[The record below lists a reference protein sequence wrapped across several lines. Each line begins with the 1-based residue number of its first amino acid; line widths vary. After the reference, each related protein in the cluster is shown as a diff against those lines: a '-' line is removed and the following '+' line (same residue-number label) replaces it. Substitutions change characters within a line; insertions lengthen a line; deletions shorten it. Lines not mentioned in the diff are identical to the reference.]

1 MSWEGAVDATVRSIE
16 NFLDA
21 LDGVLGSA
29 FYFPWVLL
37 GVGLFFTLYLGFPQI
52 RYFKRAWGVLT
63 GRHTRPDAEGDTTHL
78 QALSTALSG
87 TVGTGNV
94 GGVALALFL
103 GGPAALFWMWAT
115 AFVGMTTKFVE
126 VTISHKYRV
135 KDKNGEIAGGPM
147 YYMERGLSA
156 APLVALLERRRM
168 DGAAGILRRVNF
180 KWLAVFFAAATV
192 LSTIGSGNMPQ
203 SNNMAEGLKASFD
216 IPEWMSGLVL
226 ASLLGLVIIGGI
238 KRIARVATAIV
249 PTMGILYTIGA
260 FAVLVDN
267 HDQILPAFIAVFSDA
282 FAGSA
287 ASGGFLGATFA
298 YAFNRGVAR
307 GLFSN
312 EAGQGSA
319 PIAHASARADE
330 PVSEGLVSIL
340 EPFIDTLVICTLTG
354 IVILASGVWTEK
366 FDNDFDGF
374 ETEFIAGVYSD
385 EDPEDV
391 EALHRYLNGIDGSG
405 VQPADGSFA
414 VTDGRLGAANVTVLH
429 KRSVAEDVI
438 YLVGGDLPYT
448 GTIEVEDGTL
458 TTSGVALHGK
468 SLVHSV
474 RLTTEAFKRSFFG
487 DFGQYA
493 VTVGL
498 VLFAFST
505 AIAWSYYGDRAITYL
520 FGTRW
525 IMPYRAVYVAGFF
538 LAAVM
543 DTSLVWLVS
552 TVTLALMALPNLF
565 GIMLLAREMKATIR
579 EYWEA
584 QG

>member
-1 MSWEGAVDATVRSIE
+1 VAIESTVDAVVGVVE
-16 NFLDA
+16 DVLNA

-29 FYFPWVLL
+29 FYFPWLLL

-52 RYFKRAWGVLT
+52 RYFKRAWGVLF

-94 GGVALALFL
+94 GGVALAIFL

-135 KDKNGEIAGGPM
+135 KDDKGEIAGGPM
-147 YYMERGLSA
+147 YFMERGLSA
-156 APLVALLERRRM
+156 VPLAAYLERRRF
-168 DGAAGILRRVNF
+168 GRTAGVLRRVNF

-192 LSTIGSGNMPQ
+192 LSTIGSGNMLQ
-203 SNNMAEGLKASFD
+203 SNNMAVGLETSFD
-216 IPEWMSGLVL
+216 IPEWLSGLVFAGLL
-226 ASLLGLVIIGGI
+226 ALVIIGGI
-238 KRIARVATAIV
+238 HRIARVATAIV
-249 PTMGILYTIGA
+249 PAMGILYAIGA
-260 FAVLVDN
+260 FAVLFAN
-267 HDQILPAFIAVFSDA
+267 YDQVGSAFVAVLSDA
-282 FAGSA
+282 FTGSA

-298 YAFNRGVAR
+298 YAFNRGVNR

-354 IVILASGVWTEK
+354 IVILSSGVWTEK
-366 FDNDFDGF
+366 F
-374 ETEFIAGVYSD
+374 ETEFDAFDTEFLVGVYSD
-385 EDPEDV
+385 TDPGDV
-391 EALHRYLNGIDGSG
+391 DVLGRYVNKVDGSG
-405 VQPADGSFA
+405 VEHANGTFVVD
-414 VTDGRLGAANVTVLH
+414 DGRLVDAEVTVLH
-429 KRSVAEDVI
+429 WRSVAEDVVF
-438 YLVGGDLPYT
+438 LTDDNERFSGD
-448 GTIEVEDGTL
+448 IDVVDGSLATP
-458 TTSGVALHGK
+458 GIVLHGR

-487 DFGQYA
+487 DYGPYL
-493 VTVGL
+493 VTIGL
-498 VLFAFST
+498 ALFAFST

-520 FGTRW
+520 FGTLW
-525 IMPYRAVYVAGFF
+525 VTPYRIVYVAAFF
-538 LAAVM
+538 LATVM
-543 DTSLVWLVS
+543 DTTLVWLVS
-552 TVTLALMALPNLF
+552 AVTLTLMALPNLL
-565 GIMLLAREMKATIR
+565 GIMLLCREMKAAVR
-579 EYWEA
+579 DYWRDP
-584 QG
+584 